1 MQELINEA
9 ISCVY
14 EQGRKYHIIKE
25 GKTYKLISD
34 YKHKKISEDIKIGKI
49 ETFRYKIIK
58 TFKPI

>member
-25 GKTYKLISD
+25 GNTYKLIPD

-49 ETFRYKIIK
+49 VSVKYKIIK
-58 TFKPI
+58 TFQPI